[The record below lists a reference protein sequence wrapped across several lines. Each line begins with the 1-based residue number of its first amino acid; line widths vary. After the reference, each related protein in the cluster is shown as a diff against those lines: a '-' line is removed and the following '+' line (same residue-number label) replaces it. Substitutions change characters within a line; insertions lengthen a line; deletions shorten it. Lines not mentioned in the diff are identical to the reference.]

1 MQNKSIFT
9 QVIILIVV
17 SVVCVLL
24 TLALAI
30 LFGSIETTLFDL
42 QNLNIVNMLPVLLI
56 GGFLSC
62 VVIGITVLVVSKNS
76 FLKIKEYFFETK
88 NEGDNKK

>member
-1 MQNKSIFT
+1 MQKKPIFT

-17 SVVCVLL
+17 AVVCILM
-24 TLALAI
+24 TAALAI

-42 QNLNIVNMLPVLLI
+42 RNLNIANMLPILLL

-76 FLKIKEYFFETK
+76 FVKIKEYLFETK
-88 NEGDNKK
+88 NEGDDKK